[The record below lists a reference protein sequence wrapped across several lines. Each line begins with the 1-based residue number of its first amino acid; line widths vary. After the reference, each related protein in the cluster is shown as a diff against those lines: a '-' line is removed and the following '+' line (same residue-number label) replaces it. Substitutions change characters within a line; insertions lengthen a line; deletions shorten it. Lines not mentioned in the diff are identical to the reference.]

1 MSKCVSPATSSPND
15 ELSRAHGLY
24 VSYTHW
30 RCDATLDVKDYQ
42 YILDSTGIDPSE
54 LDECWDD
61 GCYPDGS
68 EIIEPDELSDD

>member
-42 YILDSTGIDPSE
+42 YILDSTGWPHENLEFD
-54 LDECWDD
+54 WDC
-61 GCYPDGS
+61 GCYPDGD
-68 EIIEPDELSDD
+68 EIISPNIVSDD